1 VKIAFLIAGM
11 ALVTYI
17 PRLIPMALSEK
28 LNFPGWLNNW
38 LQYVPYAALGAL
50 IFPGVLTSVDGQ
62 YPWLGLLGGSVAVL
76 LALAGRNILV
86 VLAGAIAAVMLG
98 FTLLH
103 RALGQ

>member
-1 VKIAFLIAGM
+1 MKIILLIAGM
-11 ALVTYI
+11 ALVTFI

-62 YPWLGLLGGSVAVL
+62 HPWLGLLGGGAAVL
-76 LALAGRNILV
+76 LALAGQNILV
-86 VLAGAIAAVMLG
+86 VLAGAIAAVLLG
-98 FTLLH
+98 LTF
-103 RALGQ
+103 G

>member
-1 VKIAFLIAGM
+1 MKTALLIAGM

-50 IFPGVLTSVDGQ
+50 IFPGILYSVDGQ
-62 YPWLGLLGGSVAVL
+62 HPWVGLAGGGAAVI
-76 LALAGRNILV
+76 LALAGQNILV
-86 VLAGAIAAVMLG
+86 VLAGAIVAVMFGLT
-98 FTLLH
+98 FI
-103 RALGQ
+103 